1 MKKIKPIVFF
11 PPVILLLAAV
21 IMSFINKDVFGKIV
35 NDANTWILVNFGW
48 LFSLSGIIFLII
60 VVGLYFSPFGKVK
73 IGGSKA
79 RPMLG
84 KFEWFSITLT
94 TGIAIGILFWATA
107 EGVPSPTSVSL
118 KDPITVETIVIYDLD
133 AIVSS
138 ASGSITFSTVVES
151 VYTAVS
157 DLLI

>member
-21 IMSFINKDVFGKIV
+21 IMSFVNKEAFTKIV
-35 NDANTWILVNFGW
+35 NNSNRWILVNFGW
-48 LFSLSGIIFLII
+48 LFSISGIIFLII

-79 RPMLG
+79 KPMLC

-107 EGVPSPTSVSL
+107 EPMYHLVAPPTS
-118 KDPITVETIVIYDLD
+118 
-133 AIVSS
+133 
-138 ASGSITFSTVVES
+138 
-151 VYTAVS
+151 
-157 DLLI
+157 